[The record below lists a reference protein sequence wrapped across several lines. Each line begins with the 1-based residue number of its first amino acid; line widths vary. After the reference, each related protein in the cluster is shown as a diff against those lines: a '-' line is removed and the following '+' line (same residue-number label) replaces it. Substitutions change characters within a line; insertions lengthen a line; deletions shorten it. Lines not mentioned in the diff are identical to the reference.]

1 MAAQRRPPRPSPS
14 RAPITDAE
22 PTSALTPLERE
33 LFDAAMAELQ
43 PMGHVGGVDL
53 FTVTL

>member
-1 MAAQRRPPRPSPS
+1 VAAQRRPPRPSPS